1 MVENTKLGIMY
12 KENKVKMVSK
22 EEYIERVITFL
33 EYLHEDI
40 LIQRIFGRAPEE
52 NTLFVNWNE
61 SWWKIRDEIVDE
73 MVKGTQDRGMKCDYL
88 NGKAIKG

>member
-1 MVENTKLGIMY
+1 MY
-12 KENKVKMVSK
+12 KEGGEINLISK

-33 EYLHEDI
+33 EYLDEDI
-40 LIQRIFGRAPEE
+40 VVQRIIGRAPEE

-73 MVKGTQDRGMKCDYL
+73 MERRNTKQGIKCDYL
-88 NGKAIKG
+88 NGKALSLSKF